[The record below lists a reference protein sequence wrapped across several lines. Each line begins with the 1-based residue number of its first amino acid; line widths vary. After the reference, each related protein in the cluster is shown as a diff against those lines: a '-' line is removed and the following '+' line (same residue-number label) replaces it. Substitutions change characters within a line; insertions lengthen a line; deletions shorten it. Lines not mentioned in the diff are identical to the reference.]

1 MKRSEALA
9 PLSRDHHTALYVALE
24 LSRATA
30 TNAATAAAGFVT
42 FLADHELAHFKLEES
57 LLLPALSE
65 SEQDRS
71 TASRVLAEHEYFRDA
86 MQHLRDDDASPEV
99 PFLHQVGDRLRAH
112 VRMEE
117 NELFPYLESSL
128 DRTALDQI
136 GARLAARAD

>member
-30 TNAATAAAGFVT
+30 TNAAAAAARFVA
-42 FLADHELAHFKLEES
+42 FLAEHELAHFELEES

-65 SEQDRS
+65 SEHDRRS
-71 TASRVLAEHEYFRDA
+71 ASRVLADHEYFRAA
-86 MQHLRDDDASPEV
+86 MRRLRDGEISPEV
-99 PFLHQVGDRLRAH
+99 LHQVGDRLRAH

-128 DRTALDQI
+128 DAASLDQI
-136 GARLAARAD
+136 GARLAAR